1 MTYAHLFKV
10 GDSVYLRAA
19 ARRAFDSVQTFKI
32 LARLPSD
39 GRAREYLI
47 RSNDEPH
54 ERVVTEGCL
63 AKLGS

>member
-1 MTYAHLFKV
+1 MASDHIFKA
-10 GDSVYLRAA
+10 GDTVYLRAA
-19 ARRAFDSVQTFKI
+19 ARRAFDSVQTFKV